1 LLAWAQFT
9 LGVGFAAANPE
20 KKLRKQANPLNVLSG
35 SAWEILMRFAYNAK
49 RNNVTFD
56 TSVEITRG
64 LKEGDV
70 VVVNQTTTCTT
81 GGPGGPGV
89 GIPFI
94 GRPD

>member
-1 LLAWAQFT
+1 
-9 LGVGFAAANPE
+9 
-20 KKLRKQANPLNVLSG
+20 
-35 SAWEILMRFAYNAK
+35 MRFAYNAK

-56 TSVEITRG
+56 TSVEITSG

-70 VVVNQTTTCTT
+70 VVVNQTTTRTT
-81 GGPGGPGV
+81 GEPVAGV